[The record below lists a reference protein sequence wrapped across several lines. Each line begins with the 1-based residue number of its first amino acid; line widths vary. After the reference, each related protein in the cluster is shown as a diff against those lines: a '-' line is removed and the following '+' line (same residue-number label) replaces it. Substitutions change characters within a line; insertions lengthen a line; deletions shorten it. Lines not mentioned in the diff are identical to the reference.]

1 MDSGSGRPGEEII
14 FKNDAPGGSELL
26 RLFSKTTQK
35 DSQERMVAEM
45 HRLDQLSKEIP
56 PQVLMQV
63 FYFEYQYSQV
73 VEVQGVGEV
82 VVYHKLVNT
91 LHDGKERLA
100 MTQHLVMNHFNIV
113 LHIHN

>member
-1 MDSGSGRPGEEII
+1 
-14 FKNDAPGGSELL
+14 
-26 RLFSKTTQK
+26 
-35 DSQERMVAEM
+35 MVAEM

-56 PQVLMQV
+56 PQVLCALMQV